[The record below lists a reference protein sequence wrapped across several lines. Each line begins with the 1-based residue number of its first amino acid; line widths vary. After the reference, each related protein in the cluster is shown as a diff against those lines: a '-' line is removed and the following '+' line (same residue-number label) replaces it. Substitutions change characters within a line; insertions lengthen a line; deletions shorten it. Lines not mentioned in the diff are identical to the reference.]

1 MLVGRD
7 AECAVLRR
15 ATTAGPVV
23 VLIAGEAGA
32 GKTTLAEHV
41 LAQSPARVL
50 RGRAAEWAGTAYD
63 ALARALRPAVA
74 ARQPRT
80 RERPPAREQPLAG
93 EHGILAQV
101 MPELGTPP
109 PVPDAGALAAA
120 VCSVLGS
127 GPAVLFLDDLQ
138 WADDATLS
146 LLPPLADAA
155 SGREIALVGCYRSDE
170 LPRGHRLRT
179 VRGAMGV
186 LGAAVA
192 RVGAWAAAERGPV
205 PSPG

>member
-1 MLVGRD
+1 M
-7 AECAVLRR
+7 
-15 ATTAGPVV
+15 
-23 VLIAGEAGA
+23 LIAGEAGA

-41 LAQSPARVL
+41 LAQAPARVL

-74 ARQPRT
+74 
-80 RERPPAREQPLAG
+80 EQPPAG
-93 EHGILAQV
+93 EHDILAQV

-120 VCSVLGS
+120 VCSVLGP
-127 GPAVLFLDDLQ
+127 GLAVLFLDDLQ

-155 SGREIALVGCYRSDE
+155 SGRGDRPRRL
-170 LPRGHRLRT
+170 LPQRRTSPRPPAAHRPR
-179 VRGAMGV
+179 
-186 LGAAVA
+186 
-192 RVGAWAAAERGPV
+192 AAAQGRAPDRDR
-205 PSPG
+205 PAAR